1 MSGLDKFS
9 FGIPAD
15 LRFGC
20 GVMDERQKASLP
32 GKRVMIVTGGQ
43 TIRRNALSGA
53 SGVLT
58 FLEKMTDA
66 LEDQGI
72 TYQPANN
79 NKTSYAYYPF
89 SSDVSFTVLNGQ
101 IVTPVATVNG

>member
-20 GVMDERQKASLP
+20 GVMDELQKASLP

-43 TIRRNALSGA
+43 TIRRNG
-53 SGVLT
+53 
-58 FLEKMTDA
+58 
-66 LEDQGI
+66 
-72 TYQPANN
+72 
-79 NKTSYAYYPF
+79 
-89 SSDVSFTVLNGQ
+89 TVDRLM
-101 IVTPVATVNG
+101 